1 MKNFILN
8 HKGAV
13 IGGAVGFVMAL
24 LILIIGFWKAF
35 LVLLLI
41 GAGVLI
47 GMATDG
53 NNIIKTGV
61 NKFKSSK

>member
-1 MKNFILN
+1 MKDFILN

-13 IGGAVGFVMAL
+13 IGGAVGLVMAL

-35 LVLLLI
+35 LVLPLI

-47 GMATDG
+47 GMALDG

-61 NKFKSSK
+61 NKFKGSK